1 MTLARAA
8 LAIRRRWWIAMLGT
22 VLTLVAAFA
31 VQHAPGVY
39 YQQVNVVFMWP
50 QPPQNKENT
59 FQYGSN
65 TLIKTAG
72 VVARAVSGR
81 EGATTVSETAT
92 LAGQGIRHGWSV
104 RLPNSGGQWAYDFE
118 QPVLSVEAVGT
129 TPAEVIATTSK
140 AVTRI
145 DAELSSLQREEKVPG
160 WLMIRT
166 RLSPP
171 TPLMQYSQGSRTRAL
186 LVTLIVGSALT
197 LTAVR
202 LVDRRLRRRSA
213 TGPDLTNDR
222 PLTLAST

>member
-1 MTLARAA
+1 
-8 LAIRRRWWIAMLGT
+8 
-22 VLTLVAAFA
+22 
-31 VQHAPGVY
+31 
-39 YQQVNVVFMWP
+39 
-50 QPPQNKENT
+50 
-59 FQYGSN
+59 
-65 TLIKTAG
+65 
-72 VVARAVSGR
+72 
-81 EGATTVSETAT
+81 
-92 LAGQGIRHGWSV
+92 
-104 RLPNSGGQWAYDFE
+104 
-118 QPVLSVEAVGT
+118 
-129 TPAEVIATTSK
+129 
-140 AVTRI
+140 
-145 DAELSSLQREEKVPG
+145 VPG

>member
-81 EGATTVSETAT
+81 EGATTVSETALLVQNPAQAADRGALLDRHPEV
-92 LAGQGIRHGWSV
+92 LAGAHREH
-104 RLPNSGGQWAYDFE
+104 
-118 QPVLSVEAVGT
+118 VEFV
-129 TPAEVIATTSK
+129 
-140 AVTRI
+140 
-145 DAELSSLQREEKVPG
+145 
-160 WLMIRT
+160 
-166 RLSPP
+166 
-171 TPLMQYSQGSRTRAL
+171 
-186 LVTLIVGSALT
+186 
-197 LTAVR
+197 
-202 LVDRRLRRRSA
+202 LRRPFA
-213 TGPDLTNDR
+213 
-222 PLTLAST
+222 A